1 MVASVI
7 AVFKQNKEMQSLL
20 HDIHL
25 DGKEFEIKQLEA
37 QVRKDDVSAK
47 LQSEVQLRALRKQRD
62 ELVLKKEIS
71 QLEQEING
79 NGNNQTA
86 NSKPSPEQQRASDRS
101 ACESRIENLKQEKNK
116 ALVIEEPQERIL
128 KVNAIDD
135 ALQREMERWA
145 KLALV

>member
-1 MVASVI
+1 MY
-7 AVFKQNKEMQSLL
+7 
-20 HDIHL
+20 
-25 DGKEFEIKQLEA
+25 
-37 QVRKDDVSAK
+37 
-47 LQSEVQLRALRKQRD
+47 
-62 ELVLKKEIS
+62 LVLKKEIS

-79 NGNNQTA
+79 SGNNQTA

-101 ACESRIENLKQEKNK
+101 TCESRIENLKQEKNK

-145 KLALV
+145 KLL